1 MTDRDSRLARLVQAS
16 LGELGLLRPQLGR
29 QYYGIHMLGA
39 YDPARIPV
47 LMIHGLRS
55 SPHIWRSLTELLF
68 RDPDLARSYQV
79 WHYFYPTDAPYLY
92 AALELRRR
100 LDAFYASFAS
110 EPGREPRKLVLIG
123 HSMGGILARALTVN
137 SHWQLWDA
145 AFTIRPDEFVMP
157 AAQRH
162 ELEQILRLDALP
174 YVSRALLLATP
185 NRGSDAA
192 LGWAAAI
199 ARRLLALPDTLRQV
213 FGPLQHTPL
222 GHIRNE
228 LRATFKRG
236 GPSSLDALSP
246 RHPVL
251 LALALLPSTVPFHQI
266 IGVVKRQ
273 PGSMGSDGVVTFE
286 SCVLPDAA
294 STLTVPRHHGDF
306 DAPEVL
312 AEIRRIL
319 LLHLA
324 SVTAR

>member
-1 MTDRDSRLARLVQAS
+1 MSDRDSRLARIVQAS
-16 LGELGLLRPQLGR
+16 LGELGLLRPQFGR
-29 QYYGIHMLGA
+29 QYHGIRMLEA
-39 YDPARIPV
+39 YDPTRIPV

-68 RDPDLARSYQV
+68 RDPDLRNAYQV
-79 WHYFYPTDAPYLY
+79 WHYFYPTGAPYLY

-100 LDAFYASFAS
+100 LDALYASFAR
-110 EPGREPRKLVLIG
+110 EPGCAPPKLVLIG

-137 SHWQLWDA
+137 SGWQLWDA
-145 AFTIRPDEFVMP
+145 AFAIRPDEFVMP
-157 AAQRH
+157 RAQRE
-162 ELEQILRLDALP
+162 ELEHILCLEALP
-174 YVSRALLLATP
+174 YVSRLILLATP

-199 ARRLLALPDTLRQV
+199 ARRLLSLPDTLRQV
-213 FGPLQHTPL
+213 FGPLQRTPL
-222 GHIRNE
+222 GHIRKE

-251 LALALLPSTVPFHQI
+251 LALALLPSAVPFHQI
-266 IGVVKRQ
+266 IGIAKKQ
-273 PGSMGSDGVVTFE
+273 PGSRGSDAVVTYE
-286 SCVLPDAA
+286 SSVLPNAA
-294 STLTVPRHHGDF
+294 STFTVPRRHSEF

-319 LLHLA
+319 LT
-324 SVTAR
+324 TAR